1 MAALRG
7 RKIGLALSLAVLASA
22 CTPAGGSQDGAN
34 PSGSADGE
42 RDWGIVIHGGAG
54 TIDRGSMT
62 PEREAEYNA
71 TLEQALRAGHSVLAG
86 GGEALDAIQAAIN
99 VMENSPLFNA
109 GRGAVFTSEGKNEL
123 DSSIMDGRDRNAGA
137 VAGLTHVKNP
147 IDLARLVMEESPHVM
162 LIGAGAEA
170 FGQSQGIEMVEES
183 YFHTDA
189 RWESL
194 QRARQA
200 EGQDTTTTAA
210 AGMWDESARKMG
222 TVGAVALDQN
232 GNVAA
237 GTSTG
242 GMTNKRWGR
251 VGDVP
256 VIGAGTYADNSCGGV
271 SATGHGEYFIRS
283 VVAYDICAIH
293 KYSGI
298 PMRDAAD
305 QVVMEKLVEFGG
317 EGGVIVMDMNGQ
329 VSMTFNSTG
338 MYRGFMMSD
347 GQPFTAIY
355 RD

>member
-1 MAALRG
+1 MIPTG
-7 RKIGLALSLAVLASA
+7 RIIGAMAVLALGAVAGCTGASA
-22 CTPAGGSQDGAN
+22 
-34 PSGSADGE
+34 SADPQPAAARAAE

-62 PEREAEYNA
+62 AEREAEYHA
-71 TLEQALRAGHSVLAG
+71 TLEQALRAGHSVLAAG
-86 GGEALDAIQAAIN
+86 GIALDAVEAAIN
-99 VMENSPLFNA
+99 VMEDSPLFNA
-109 GRGAVFTSEGKNEL
+109 GRGAVFTNAGRNEL
-123 DSSIMDGRDRNAGA
+123 DSSIMDGRTRNAGA
-137 VAGLTHVKNP
+137 VAGLTRVKNP

-162 LIGAGAEA
+162 LIGAGAES
-170 FGQSQGIEMVEES
+170 FGEAHGIEFVPES

-200 EGQDTTTTAA
+200 ESGDTATTAA
-210 AGMWDESARKMG
+210 AADPWGEDGWKMG
-222 TVGAVALDQN
+222 TVGAVALDRS

-256 VIGAGTYADNSCGGV
+256 IIGAGTYADNRCGGI

-283 VVAYDICAIH
+283 VVSYDICAIH
-293 KYSGI
+293 MYTGI

-317 EGGVIVMDMNGQ
+317 EGGVIVMDMNGE
-329 VSMTFNSTG
+329 VSMPFNSTG
-338 MYRGFMMSD
+338 MYRGMMMSD
-347 GQPFTAIY
+347 GRPMTAIY

>member
-1 MAALRG
+1 MMGMTRVATALVLVL
-7 RKIGLALSLAVLASA
+7 GLAG
-22 CTPAGGSQDGAN
+22 CTPAGAASRNEAQRSPA
-34 PSGSADGE
+34 
-42 RDWGIVIHGGAG
+42 DWGIVIHGGAG
-54 TIDRGSMT
+54 TIDRGSMSA
-62 PEREAEYNA
+62 EREAAYRER
-71 TLEQALRAGHSVLAG
+71 LEAALRAGHAVLSDG
-86 GGEALDAIQAAIN
+86 GAALDAVEAAIN
-99 VMENSPLFNA
+99 VMEDSPLFNA

-123 DSSIMDGRDRNAGA
+123 DSSIMDGRTRNAGA
-137 VAGLTHVKNP
+137 VAGLTRVKNP
-147 IDLARLVMEESPHVM
+147 IDLARLVMERSPHVM

-170 FGQSQGIEMVEES
+170 FGESMGVEMVSPS

-194 QRARQA
+194 QRAREA
-200 EGQDTTTTAA
+200 ERGDTATTAA
-210 AGMWDESARKMG
+210 VDPWQGSAWKMG
-222 TVGAVALDQN
+222 TVGAVALDRS

-256 VIGAGTYADNSCGGV
+256 VIGAGTYADNRCGGV

-293 KYSGI
+293 MYTGI
-298 PMRDAAD
+298 PMGDAAD

-317 EGGVIVMDMNGQ
+317 EGGVIVMDMEGN
-329 VSMTFNSTG
+329 VSMPFNSSG